1 MRSQSAN
8 TIARVGLAGLVGALV
23 AFSARL
29 APAQEPTP
37 QEPSFRAMSSE
48 LVVLPVVVTD
58 KQGAFVADVA
68 RERFSVFDN
77 GRPMPIEIFTSQDAP
92 VTVGLIIDASSSMR
106 TKMAEVQAAA
116 LAFARS
122 SNPEDELFAL
132 RFNDDVRDA
141 VPGRQLLLA
150 EDVEALGSAI
160 GALKPDGQTALYDA
174 LLEGLDRLDS
184 ATRARKALIVVSD
197 GGDNAS
203 QAKLADVLTRARR
216 SNAAIYTV
224 GVFERDDEDRNP
236 GVLKSLAE
244 ATGGLRF
251 LPQSPGEL
259 LRACVQIAHEIRSG
273 YTIGYVPPDKDGA
286 FHRVRVA
293 IQPGSRPL
301 TLRTRPGYFAAKAPV
316 QP

>member
-1 MRSQSAN
+1 LVSTFTR
-8 TIARVGLAGLVGALV
+8 IGLAGLVSAVAALTV
-23 AFSARL
+23 LA
-29 APAQEPTP
+29 APA
-37 QEPSFRAMSSE
+37 QEPSFRATSSE
-48 LVVLPVVVTD
+48 LVVLPVIVTD
-58 KQGAFVADVA
+58 HRGAFVADVG

-77 GRPMPIEIFTSQDAP
+77 GRPVPIEIFTNQDAP
-92 VTVGLIIDASSSMR
+92 ATVGLVIDASSSMR
-106 TKMAEVQAAA
+106 NKMGEVQAAA

-132 RFNDDVRDA
+132 RFNDDVDDA
-141 VPGRQLLLA
+141 VPGRKFLLA
-150 EDVEALGSAI
+150 EDVDAI
-160 GALKPDGQTALYDA
+160 GAAIGKLKPDGQTALYDA
-174 LLEGLDRLDS
+174 LLEGLERLDS
-184 ATRARKALIVVSD
+184 ATRARKALVVISD

-203 QAKLADVLTRARR
+203 QAKLADVLARARR

-224 GVFERDDEDRNP
+224 GVFDRDDDDRNP

-244 ATGGLRF
+244 ATGALRF
-251 LPQSPGEL
+251 LPQSPAEL

-293 IQPGSRPL
+293 IQPDSRPL

>member
-1 MRSQSAN
+1 VSTFTR
-8 TIARVGLAGLVGALV
+8 IGLAGLVSAVAALTV
-23 AFSARL
+23 LA
-29 APAQEPTP
+29 APA
-37 QEPSFRAMSSE
+37 QEPSFRATSSE
-48 LVVLPVVVTD
+48 LVVLPVIVTD
-58 KQGAFVADVA
+58 HRGAFVADVG

-77 GRPMPIEIFTSQDAP
+77 GRPVPIEIFTNQDAP
-92 VTVGLIIDASSSMR
+92 ATVGLVIDASSSMR
-106 TKMAEVQAAA
+106 NKMGEVQAAA

-132 RFNDDVRDA
+132 RFNDDVDDA
-141 VPGRQLLLA
+141 VPGRKFLLA
-150 EDVEALGSAI
+150 EDVDAI
-160 GALKPDGQTALYDA
+160 GAAIGKLKPDGQTALYDA
-174 LLEGLDRLDS
+174 LLEGLERLDS
-184 ATRARKALIVVSD
+184 ATRARKALVVISD

-203 QAKLADVLTRARR
+203 QAKLADVLARARR

-224 GVFERDDEDRNP
+224 GVFERDDDDRNP

-244 ATGGLRF
+244 ATGALRF

-293 IQPGSRPL
+293 IQPDSRPL

>member
-1 MRSQSAN
+1 MSTFTR
-8 TIARVGLAGLVGALV
+8 IGLAGLVSAVAALTV
-23 AFSARL
+23 LA
-29 APAQEPTP
+29 APA
-37 QEPSFRAMSSE
+37 QEPSFRATSSE
-48 LVVLPVVVTD
+48 LVVLPVIVTD
-58 KQGAFVADVA
+58 HRGAFVADVG

-77 GRPMPIEIFTSQDAP
+77 GRPVPIEIFTNQDAP
-92 VTVGLIIDASSSMR
+92 ATVGLVIDASSSMR
-106 TKMAEVQAAA
+106 NKMGEVQAAA

-132 RFNDDVRDA
+132 RFNDDVDDA
-141 VPGRQLLLA
+141 VPGRKFLLA
-150 EDVEALGSAI
+150 EDVDAI
-160 GALKPDGQTALYDA
+160 GAAIGKLKPDGQTALYDA
-174 LLEGLDRLDS
+174 LLEGLERLDS
-184 ATRARKALIVVSD
+184 ATRARKALVVISD

-203 QAKLADVLTRARR
+203 QAKLADVLARARR

-224 GVFERDDEDRNP
+224 GVFERDDDDRNP

-244 ATGGLRF
+244 ATGALRF

-293 IQPGSRPL
+293 IQPDSRPL

>member
-1 MRSQSAN
+1 VSTFTR
-8 TIARVGLAGLVGALV
+8 IGLAGLVSAVAALTV
-23 AFSARL
+23 LA
-29 APAQEPTP
+29 APA
-37 QEPSFRAMSSE
+37 QEPSFRATSSE
-48 LVVLPVVVTD
+48 LVVLPVIVTD
-58 KQGAFVADVA
+58 HRGAFVADVG

-77 GRPMPIEIFTSQDAP
+77 GRPVPIEIFTNQDAP
-92 VTVGLIIDASSSMR
+92 ATVGLVIDASSSMR
-106 TKMAEVQAAA
+106 NKMGEVQAAA

-132 RFNDDVRDA
+132 RFNDDVDDA
-141 VPGRQLLLA
+141 VPGRKFLLA
-150 EDVEALGSAI
+150 EDVDAI
-160 GALKPDGQTALYDA
+160 GAAIGKLKPDGQTALYDA
-174 LLEGLDRLDS
+174 LLEGLERLDS
-184 ATRARKALIVVSD
+184 ATRARKALVVISD

-203 QAKLADVLTRARR
+203 QAKLADVLARARR

-224 GVFERDDEDRNP
+224 GVFDRDDDDRNP

-244 ATGGLRF
+244 ATGALRF

-293 IQPGSRPL
+293 IQPDSRPL

>member
-1 MRSQSAN
+1 M
-8 TIARVGLAGLVGALV
+8 GALV
-23 AFSARL
+23 ALTAPP

-37 QEPSFRAMSSE
+37 QEPSFRATSSE

-77 GRPMPIEIFTSQDAP
+77 GRPMPIEIFTNQDAP

-141 VPGRQLLLA
+141 VPGRQQLLA

-224 GVFERDDEDRNP
+224 GLFERDDDDRNP
-236 GVLKSLAE
+236 GRAQVARRSDAAASASCRSRQGNCCAPASRLPTRFAAVTPS
-244 ATGGLRF
+244 ATYRPTRTARSTACGWR
-251 LPQSPGEL
+251 SN
-259 LRACVQIAHEIRSG
+259 RA
-273 YTIGYVPPDKDGA
+273 
-286 FHRVRVA
+286 RVR
-293 IQPGSRPL
+293 
-301 TLRTRPGYFAAKAPV
+301 
-316 QP
+316 